1 MTQHTQTKERLS
13 QRISALA
20 AFRRASQAT
29 KDNWV
34 NEFLKRYTEPHRH
47 YHDLAHIDAMLACY
61 DDASLDDEAVILAI
75 IFHDWVYDPLRSDN
89 ELESAKVFGSFAEDA
104 AIATETRQLVR
115 GLIEATITHTLHN
128 EDERTKLFLDF
139 DLEVL
144 SRPSEAYQV
153 YAAQIR
159 QEYSHYD
166 NEAFRRGRTSVLES
180 FLKREKIY
188 FSDAFAK
195 KEQCARENV
204 QAELVRLKS

>member
-1 MTQHTQTKERLS
+1 MTQHTQLKERLS

-20 AFRRASQAT
+20 AFRRASQDT

-47 YHDLAHIDAMLACY
+47 YHDLTHIDAMLACY

-75 IFHDWVYDPLRSDN
+75 IFHDWVYDQLRSDN
-89 ELESAKVFGSFAEDA
+89 ELESAKVFGSFAEDGT
-104 AIATETRQLVR
+104 IATETRQTVR

-144 SRPSEAYQV
+144 SRPHEAYQV
-153 YAAQIR
+153 YTAQIR
-159 QEYSHYD
+159 EEYSRFD
-166 NEAFRRGRTSVLES
+166 NEAFRRGRTAVLES

-188 FSDAFAK
+188 FSDAFA
-195 KEQCARENV
+195 EREHCARENV
-204 QAELVRLKS
+204 QEEIVRLKI